1 MPQYLWYIIQI
12 QTLSL
17 KYTTNIFQLVEIL
30 ISFLQQQKNVN
41 SFIILIEIR
50 KYHPI
55 FFENKLFLYQIQNNM
70 KSNLNYQIFKIKLNK
85 VKEKNKIN
93 KMDNNLNHFQFKIHQ
108 LSREELAYALKLSSR
123 LERYDEVLEI
133 VKLLSMHNEQ
143 LCEEEYKLFDKA
155 LSFYFCSKI
164 QPIKKMEQKNLD
176 YYQYEKLGQNFLQNI
191 INNYKLNI
199 ISESEEMIQT
209 IERLL
214 MNKNISDLQRYYC
227 YSIRGDCYRY
237 IAENNLGNI
246 HLVDDALQA
255 YFQAEENLR
264 DTKDYG

>member
-1 MPQYLWYIIQI
+1 
-12 QTLSL
+12 
-17 KYTTNIFQLVEIL
+17 
-30 ISFLQQQKNVN
+30 
-41 SFIILIEIR
+41 
-50 KYHPI
+50 
-55 FFENKLFLYQIQNNM
+55 
-70 KSNLNYQIFKIKLNK
+70 
-85 VKEKNKIN
+85 
-93 KMDNNLNHFQFKIHQ
+93 MDNNLNHFQFKIHQ

-214 MNKNISDLQRYYC
+214 MNKNIRYYC

-255 YFQAEENLR
+255 YFQAEEVLSRIKISNFKDRHALSFR
-264 DTKDYG
+264 ICEILKIMDDPTKAAIIYKQILDKLIEQQEIPDFNHNDNQLSDFISRIKQNIEIIFYNNQISKQNISDYFDLDYLFQ